1 MNLMALGMFVFSIDT
16 LAYQELTRDRAWR
29 HARAPRVGAL
39 DATQFLG
46 RDNDEITLAGDAPA
60 ELMDGAASLAQ
71 LVDMAADGAAWPLV
85 SGSGDVLGQFV
96 VTRVSER
103 HTAFFPDGTPRLIS
117 FQLQL
122 LEVDAASEPA
132 LAPAAGATLGDGAV
146 WV

>member
-1 MNLMALGMFVFSIDT
+1 MNLMALGMFVFSINT

-122 LEVDAASEPA
+122 LEVDADQG
-132 LAPAAGATLGDGAV
+132 AGAAA
-146 WV
+146 